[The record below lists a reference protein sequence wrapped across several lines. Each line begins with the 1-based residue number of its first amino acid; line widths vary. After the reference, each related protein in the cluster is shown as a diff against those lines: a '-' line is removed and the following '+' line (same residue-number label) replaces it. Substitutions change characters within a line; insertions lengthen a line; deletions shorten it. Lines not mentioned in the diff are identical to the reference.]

1 MAIDGIEYVTVVNE
15 QDEELGV
22 MPRATAHRDGTPHRI
37 AVTYVENDRAEIL
50 VQVRA
55 RGGAH
60 DHSSAGHVE
69 PGDSYIDTAKREL
82 AEELGITSVELK
94 KIGHGISREE
104 SGDGSR
110 KTHVFDIFLCTAEPV
125 RLQASELTRVYWADP
140 NTLLTDM
147 SSPESRIEYAGG
159 FRASLPIYLA
169 WRDDRATVAGA

>member
-1 MAIDGIEYVTVVNE
+1 MEYVIVVNE

-22 MPRATAHRDGTPHRI
+22 MPRADAHRDGTPHRI

-69 PGDSYIDTAKREL
+69 PGDSYIDTARREL
-82 AEELGITSVELK
+82 AEELGITNTELK
-94 KIGHGISREE
+94 KIGHGMSREE
-104 SGDGSR
+104 SDDGSR
-110 KTHVFDIFLCTAEPV
+110 KTHVFDVFVCTAEPV
-125 RLQASELTRVYWADP
+125 SLQAGEVTRVYWADP
-140 NTLLTDM
+140 NRLLVDM
-147 SSPESRIEYAGG
+147 SSRETSIEYAGG

-169 WRDDRATVAGA
+169 WRDERSASAGA

>member
-1 MAIDGIEYVTVVNE
+1 
-15 QDEELGV
+15 
-22 MPRATAHRDGTPHRI
+22 MPRADAHRDGTPHRI

-82 AEELGITSVELK
+82 AEELGISNIQLK

-104 SGDGSR
+104 PGDGAL
-110 KTHVFDIFLCTAEPV
+110 KTHVFDIFVCTAEPG
-125 RLQASELTRVYWADP
+125 RLQASEVTRVYWAEP
-140 NTLLTDM
+140 NRLLVGM
-147 SSPESRIEYAGG
+147 SSRESTIEYAGG

-169 WRDDRATVAGA
+169 WREDRGAVAGA